1 MKIFKN
7 KNQKGF
13 TLIEAMV
20 SMTVIVM
27 AIIGPLG
34 LIVNSV
40 GQIRQERNRIAAAFL
55 AEEIVENFKAYRD
68 SFVLACKKVD
78 YNYSSSEGIVESAI
92 CSFGGASPDA
102 TNVTKDILQNS
113 GTNPRTIA
121 WYLFLDKIDSR
132 LEQGLYL
139 DNDSFSTLTGIVHK
153 GGCETLRYS
162 SLYGSYNCSNGE
174 LTDFKRTTTISK
186 VSESSLKVEVK
197 VYYTPKRF
205 IEVVDYIYE
214 R

>member
-1 MKIFKN
+1 MTIFKN

-20 SMTVIVM
+20 SMTIIVM
-27 AIIGPLG
+27 ATIGPLG

-55 AEEIVENFKAYRD
+55 AEEVVENFRAYRD
-68 SFVLACKKVD
+68 SFVLACKQVD
-78 YNYSSSEGIVESAI
+78 YNYSLSEGIVESAT
-92 CSFGGASPDA
+92 CSFGGASS
-102 TNVTKDILQNS
+102 NVTKDVLQNS
-113 GTNPRTIA
+113 GTNPRAIA
-121 WYLFLDKIDSR
+121 WYLFLGKIDSR
-132 LEQGLYL
+132 LEQALYL
-139 DNDSFSTLTGIVHK
+139 DNDSFSTLAGIVRK
-153 GGCETLRYS
+153 GDCETLRYS

-186 VSESSLKVEVK
+186 VSESSLKVEVR